1 MDISVLVEKMIFSKN
16 DYSVLEHHGTSTKFQ
31 ESLGCFVIVI
41 CFMQFEEYIY
51 SIDLDIDRYI
61 HHLESPLR
69 SLKRHVFF
77 L

>member
-51 SIDLDIDRYI
+51 I
-61 HHLESPLR
+61 
-69 SLKRHVFF
+69 V
-77 L
+77 